1 MSTPRDR
8 IEAKLGLAGPPL
20 CPVRDAPPRVPDH
33 ELVRRIGQGSYGEV
47 WLARNA
53 LGTWRAVKVVY
64 RDNFKDAR
72 PYEREFAGIRRFE
85 PLSRSNEGFV
95 DVLQVGRDDAD
106 GWFYYVMELADDVT
120 PVFQPAK
127 TTKNNVDE
135 TIPTDISPTGKSAL
149 ISPGIPTGEHQPRFE
164 PTGKSALQ
172 PAAYTPR
179 TLSRDLH
186 HRGRLPLDECLTLG
200 LTLSLALGHLHRH
213 GLIHRDVKP
222 SNIIFVGGV
231 PKLADIGLV
240 TEAAGANTFVGT
252 EGFIPPEGPT
262 SPQAD
267 IYALG
272 KVLYEAAMGKDRQE
286 FPEPF
291 TQISTDRESVALME
305 LNTILLRACAP
316 DPKARYASAEE
327 MHADLALLHS
337 GGSVKRRH
345 QFERQFRIAK
355 QVGAVAIAAT
365 VMIGAAWFWQR
376 TQTQK
381 MSRLAEEKTALAN
394 ENKRLAAEA
403 QERELVTRQNL
414 YAADINLTHQALLAN
429 RLRQARELLQKQI
442 PQPGHPDLR
451 GFEWRYLWEQSR
463 SEELFSL
470 RGQTDRA
477 RVVAFRPDGLGL
489 ATGGKDGTVKIWELA
504 SRREIAS
511 LNVTGEVRSVS
522 FLPKG
527 DLLAVTTTNSVSL
540 WDAPSL
546 TPLRRL
552 PDAGW
557 FSPDGKYLLTASQSP
572 RPASGILITSKLIL
586 VDAASGS
593 VVRTLELPESWRH
606 PLMREAGSWVAFSHD
621 GERLAIICAD
631 AIRLFRIPEFR
642 ETGVLTR
649 RLSAGAS
656 SNPFVKFS
664 PDNSTL
670 ATLDSTG
677 FGVELWNT
685 ANSSETRILPAH
697 SGALRGA
704 SFSPDGSRLATCGAD
719 QTIKLWA
726 VATGELVR
734 TFRGQAEYV
743 VFSPDGKLL
752 ASVAPNDG
760 ADGAVMLWDANANP
774 RREFFRDPSG
784 PVGFNLDGGLV
795 AFGENLKPVALDP
808 ATFQVTN
815 TGLLNVTNSR
825 ARVPRLDT
833 IGRKSG
839 SINERW
845 YDPYLG
851 NLSPDGRT
859 VGLFELWE
867 QAMDFWD
874 MRDGKLLC
882 SVGATRPWVAFAP
895 KRQLVATDTT
905 NATTSVW
912 QLPSGTLKWVFT
924 NRVGTFQ
931 AIAFSPDENF
941 IVTDEGTRMKL
952 WRIEGEEVKPMLT
965 FNPKRNSV
973 IGLTFSP
980 DGSLLASGEEGG
992 PIKLWAMPS
1001 AQQVGVLSGHTY
1013 SVISLAFSPDG
1024 RTLASMCDDRTLRWW
1039 HVATRR
1045 EMLRFETPKQDHYYF
1060 SLTFSPGGRA
1070 LAARRV
1076 DDEGAITWVWH
1087 APSLDEIAR
1096 RAGTD

>member
-1 MSTPRDR
+1 M
-8 IEAKLGLAGPPL
+8 A
-20 CPVRDAPPRVPDH
+20 PVRPVIPDH
-33 ELVRRIGQGSYGEV
+33 ELFARIGGGSYGDV
-47 WLARNA
+47 YLARNVV
-53 LGTWRAVKVVY
+53 GTWRAVKIVF
-64 RDNFKDAR
+64 RDRFTDPR
-72 PYEREFAGIRRFE
+72 PYEREFNGMQKFE
-85 PLSRSNEGFV
+85 PLSRSNEAFI
-95 DVLQVGRDDAD
+95 DILQIGRNDEE
-106 GWFYYVMELADDVT
+106 GYFYYVMELADDAASAG
-120 PVFQPAK
+120 PGSNAGFPAGEVQDGN
-127 TTKNNVDE
+127 T
-135 TIPTDISPTGKSAL
+135 PTGKSA
-149 ISPGIPTGEHQPRFE
+149 IRSAGFPTGESPAPAA
-164 PTGKSALQ
+164 PTGKSTGKSAVD
-172 PAAYTPR
+172 PSTYVPR
-179 TLSRDLH
+179 TLSKALLQ
-186 HRGRLPLDECLTLG
+186 RGRLPVSDCLDLG
-200 LTLSLALGHLHRH
+200 LTLNLGLAHLHRA
-213 GLIHRDVKP
+213 GLIHRDIKP

-240 TEAAGANTFVGT
+240 IETAEARSYVGT
-252 EGFIPPEGPT
+252 EGFIPPEGPN

-267 IYALG
+267 LYSLG
-272 KVLYEAAMGKDRQE
+272 KVLYEAGMGKDRKD

-291 TQISTDRESVALME
+291 TQLAEAPDATE
-305 LNTILLRACAP
+305 LLEFNAILLKACAANV
-316 DPKARYASAEE
+316 KERYQSAEE
-327 MHADLALLHS
+327 MNADLALLQS
-337 GGSVKRRH
+337 GGSVRRQRKLAGQLRFVQHAGAIVTIFAAVIALGWWWQAGQTKRVT
-345 QFERQFRIAK
+345 K
-355 QVGAVAIAAT
+355 
-365 VMIGAAWFWQR
+365 
-376 TQTQK
+376 
-381 MSRLAEEKTALAN
+381 LASEISMLAQQAQAN
-394 ENKRLAAEA
+394 AAEA
-403 QERELVTRQNL
+403 GRNELIARQNL

-429 RLRQARELLQKQI
+429 NLAQARELLQKHI

-477 RVVAFRPDGLGL
+477 RFVAFRPDGLAL

-552 PDAGW
+552 PDTGW
-557 FSPDGKYLLTASQSP
+557 FSPDGKYLLTASRSP
-572 RPASGILITSKLIL
+572 RPASGILIASKLIL
-586 VDAASGS
+586 LDAASGS

-606 PLMREAGSWVAFSHD
+606 PWMGEAGSWVAFSQD

-631 AIRLFRIPEFR
+631 AIRLFSIPDFR

-649 RLSAGAS
+649 SLSAGAS
-656 SNPFVKFS
+656 SSPFVRFS
-664 PDNSTL
+664 PDNRTL

-677 FGVELWNT
+677 FGVQLWNT
-685 ANSSETRILPAH
+685 ASSSETRILPGH

-760 ADGAVMLWDANANP
+760 ADGAVMLWDANAKP
-774 RREFFRDPSG
+774 RREFFRDPLG
-784 PVGFNLDGGLV
+784 PVGFNTDGELLAV
-795 AFGENLKPVALDP
+795 GEDLKPVSVDP
-808 ATFQVTN
+808 ATFQVTPA
-815 TGLLNVTNSR
+815 GLLNVTNRR
-825 ARVPRLDT
+825 AEVSRLDL
-833 IGRKSG
+833 IRRKPG
-839 SINERW
+839 LLEERR

-859 VGLFELWE
+859 LGLCDLAG
-867 QAMDFWD
+867 QTLDFWD

-882 SVGATRPWVAFAP
+882 SVEATKPWVAFAP

-912 QLPSGTLKWVFT
+912 QLPGGTLKWVFT

-952 WRIEGEEVKPMLT
+952 WRIDGEDVKPMLT

-980 DGSLLASGEEGG
+980 DGSLLATGEEGG

-1001 AQQVGVLSGHTY
+1001 AREVGVLNGHTY
-1013 SVISLAFSPDG
+1013 SVFSLAFSPDG

-1060 SLTFSPGGRA
+1060 SLTFSPDGRA